1 MNKKLNS
8 VPPIVAEVEKND
20 ADQVISSR
28 QTIPNPLVGHNLSRN
43 GSGYL
48 VETKFG
54 NGRVYHKESLINGK
68 IPVFFEDGRK
78 ILFSE
83 QNLKL
88 IGFVD

>member
-1 MNKKLNS
+1 MQNSDNKQS
-8 VPPIVAEVEKND
+8 EF
-20 ADQVISSR
+20 R
-28 QTIPNPLVGHNLSRN
+28 QPDLHKATVGGSAIRK

-54 NGRVYHKESLINGK
+54 IGRTYHKEPLINGK

-88 IGFVD
+88 IGFID